1 MASVPKNKGKSKVA
15 VAAPTAA
22 RFETMREQFRTASEH
37 CDDSNQL
44 QKTKAWVALLELTVQ
59 TLRIHLLSGSPTDA
73 DARQIHGFGKA
84 VDEALR
90 LWRLPADESQQPH
103 AALPRSGKPPA
114 IDQELWGALCDG
126 LAGVQASLGQIHMVN
141 YLTFAGPAE
150 SLQDVLQGLA
160 RIKRL
165 NKDLKP
171 PAEPSRKR
179 SSGEALGEAPGEAPS
194 EDSKRRKKA
203 TSRRF
208 LAPFLQDTGLPKVLK
223 FWLGKL
229 HKKKEPLNDDAAEV
243 TELLGRLKETRV
255 VLLDKL
261 KRLGHDDEAAA
272 DLECRCFLE
281 ETKDDDD
288 HDKPIACRL
297 QQLLKIYMLHASS
310 VAVKRELAT
319 ASVTL

>member
-22 RFETMREQFRTASEH
+22 RFETIREQFRTASEH
-37 CDDSNQL
+37 CDDSKQL

-59 TLRIHLLSGSPTDA
+59 TLRTYLLTGSPTDA

-103 AALPRSGKPPA
+103 AALPRSGKPAA

-141 YLTFAGPAE
+141 YLTFASPME
-150 SLQDVLQGLA
+150 SMQEVLQSLV
-160 RIKRL
+160 RIKRM

-171 PAEPSRKR
+171 PAEPARKR
-179 SSGEALGEAPGEAPS
+179 SSGEAPGEVPGEAPR
-194 EDSKRRKKA
+194 EDSKRRKKGQ
-203 TSRRF
+203 SRRF
-208 LAPFLQDTGLPKVLK
+208 LEPFLQDAGLPKVLR
-223 FWLGKL
+223 FWLSKF

-243 TELLGRLKETRV
+243 TELLDRLKKTRV

-261 KRLGHDDEAAA
+261 KRQGHDDEAAA
-272 DLECRCFLE
+272 DLERRCFLE
-281 ETKDDDD
+281 ETNDDD

-297 QQLLKIYMLHASS
+297 QQLLKIYELHASS